1 MSVYRLTIST
11 YFQGIFLSEMPGLTA
26 DGRENPYFGGQK
38 LPIAAK
44 KGMDF

>member
-1 MSVYRLTIST
+1 
-11 YFQGIFLSEMPGLTA
+11 MPGLTA